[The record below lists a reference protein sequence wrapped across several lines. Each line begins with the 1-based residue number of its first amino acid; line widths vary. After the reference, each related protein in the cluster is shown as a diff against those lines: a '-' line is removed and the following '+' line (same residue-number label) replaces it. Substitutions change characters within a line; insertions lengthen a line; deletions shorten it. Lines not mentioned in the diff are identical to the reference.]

1 MLHDLPS
8 RTRLGAGT
16 RLGPERGGRG
26 QYHSGGMA
34 ISRIDEILSPDYVE
48 GLADLP
54 LADVR
59 ARRDECQAAADELS
73 YLRRMVQGRLD
84 IVHAD
89 LQRRAGGEP
98 GDLHELVEQ
107 LKRGEILADGTHAQG
122 QGRLSTNLTPADLDG
137 WIAAELDTVVSAG
150 GMSTLHE
157 LDEDE
162 VRAIADRLDDLE
174 RRVSSRRSALHD
186 RANVL
191 QEEIVRRYK
200 SGEATV
206 DSLLK

>member
-1 MLHDLPS
+1 
-8 RTRLGAGT
+8 
-16 RLGPERGGRG
+16 
-26 QYHSGGMA
+26 MA
-34 ISRIDEILSPDYVE
+34 ISRIDEILSPAYIE
-48 GLADLP
+48 GLERLP
-54 LADVR
+54 LTDVR
-59 ARRDECQAAADELS
+59 ARRDECQEAADALS

-107 LKRGEILADGTHAQG
+107 LKRGEILADGTRSSG
-122 QGRLSTNLTPADLDG
+122 FGRLPHTLAPADLDG
-137 WIAAELDTVVSAG
+137 WIARELDSIVDANRMSA
-150 GMSTLHE
+150 LPE
-157 LDEDE
+157 LDEDA
-162 VRAIADRLDDLE
+162 VRGTADQLEELE
-174 RRVSSRRSALHD
+174 RRVSQQRGELHE
-186 RANVL
+186 RANTL

>member
-1 MLHDLPS
+1 MQEG
-8 RTRLGAGT
+8 GAGCGAGSAVAF
-16 RLGPERGGRG
+16 RR
-26 QYHSGGMA
+26 MA
-34 ISRIDEILSPDYVE
+34 ISRIDDILSPGYVE

-54 LADVR
+54 LTDVR
-59 ARRDECQAAADELS
+59 ARRDETQEAADALS

-107 LKRGEILADGTHAQG
+107 LKRGEIIADGTRSAG
-122 QGRLSTNLTPADLDG
+122 QGRLPTGLAPADLDG
-137 WIAAELDTVVSAG
+137 WIAVELDSVVDAGRMSA
-150 GMSTLHE
+150 LPE
-157 LDEDE
+157 LDEDA
-162 VRAIADRLDDLE
+162 VRALADTLEELE
-174 RRVSSRRSALHD
+174 RRVSHQRAELHE
-186 RANVL
+186 RANTL

>member
-1 MLHDLPS
+1 
-8 RTRLGAGT
+8 
-16 RLGPERGGRG
+16 
-26 QYHSGGMA
+26 MA

-48 GLADLP
+48 GLAELP

-107 LKRGEILADGTHAQG
+107 LKRGEIIADGTHSSG
-122 QGRLSTNLTPADLDG
+122 LGRLPTNLAPADLDG
-137 WIAAELDTVVSAG
+137 WIAAELDTVVDAG
-150 GMSTLHE
+150 RLSTLH
-157 LDEDE
+157 DMGEDE
-162 VRAIADRLDDLE
+162 VRALADRLDDLE

-191 QEEIVRRYK
+191 QDEIVRRYK

>member
-1 MLHDLPS
+1 
-8 RTRLGAGT
+8 
-16 RLGPERGGRG
+16 
-26 QYHSGGMA
+26 MA
-34 ISRIDEILSPDYVE
+34 ISRIDDILSPAYVE
-48 GLADLP
+48 GLESLP
-54 LADVR
+54 IADVR
-59 ARRDECQAAADELS
+59 SRRDETQEAADELS

-89 LQRRAGGEP
+89 LQRRAGGEA

-107 LKRGEILADGTHAQG
+107 LKRGEILADGTRSAG
-122 QGRLSTNLTPADLDG
+122 LGRLPHNLAPADLDG
-137 WIAAELDTVVSAG
+137 WIARELDSVVGADRMSA
-150 GMSTLHE
+150 LPD

-162 VRAIADRLDDLE
+162 LRGIADQLEELE
-174 RRVSSRRSALHD
+174 RRVSEQRSTLHD
-186 RANVL
+186 RANTL

>member
-1 MLHDLPS
+1 
-8 RTRLGAGT
+8 
-16 RLGPERGGRG
+16 
-26 QYHSGGMA
+26 MA
-34 ISRIDEILSPDYVE
+34 ISRIDEILSPEYVE

-59 ARRDECQAAADELS
+59 ARRDECQEAADELS

-98 GDLHELVEQ
+98 GDLHEVVEQ
-107 LKRGEILADGTHAQG
+107 LKRGEILADSTRAQG
-122 QGRLSTNLTPADLDG
+122 LGRLPTGLVPADLDG
-137 WIAAELDTVVSAG
+137 WIAAELDTVIDATR
-150 GMSTLHE
+150 MSTLHE

-162 VRAIADRLDDLE
+162 VRAIGDRLDDLE
-174 RRVSSRRSALHD
+174 QRVSSRRSALHE
-186 RANVL
+186 RTNVL

>member
-1 MLHDLPS
+1 
-8 RTRLGAGT
+8 
-16 RLGPERGGRG
+16 
-26 QYHSGGMA
+26 MA
-34 ISRIDEILSPDYVE
+34 IARIDDILSPAYVE
-48 GLADLP
+48 GLGDLP

-59 ARRDECQAAADELS
+59 SRRDECQEAADELS

-98 GDLHELVEQ
+98 GDLHDLVEQ
-107 LKRGEILADGTHAQG
+107 LKRGEIIADGTRAQG
-122 QGRLSTNLTPADLDG
+122 QGRLPTGLVPADLDG
-137 WIAAELDTVVSAG
+137 WIARELDSIVDAGRMSA
-150 GMSTLHE
+150 LPE
-157 LDEDE
+157 LDEDA
-162 VRAIADRLDDLE
+162 VRAIGDNLEELE
-174 RRVSSRRSALHD
+174 RRVSSQRGALHE
-186 RANVL
+186 RANTL